1 MFEMLGNFSL
11 GDYYK
16 DEAISMAYD
25 FVTREIGIPRENLRI
40 SVHEKDDIARNL
52 WKKVRVY
59 FAMDA

>member
-16 DEAISMAYD
+16 DEAIFMAYD

-59 FAMDA
+59 FAMEV